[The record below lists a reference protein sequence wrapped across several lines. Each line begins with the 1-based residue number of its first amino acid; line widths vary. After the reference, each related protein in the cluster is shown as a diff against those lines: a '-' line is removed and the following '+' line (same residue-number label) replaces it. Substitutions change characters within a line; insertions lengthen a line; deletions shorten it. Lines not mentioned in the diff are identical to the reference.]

1 MYAKSLEK
9 RELILD
15 GAKNVILHKGFAA
28 TTMKDIIEE
37 CEISRGG
44 LYFYFSSVEDIF
56 IEILKTRKRTTEK
69 LVDGFIEQSENF
81 PQLLDLYFEY
91 QRERLLHMEKSLL
104 SAVIEYGFTNK
115 TPEGNAIIQD
125 QYDGTKDILLTIMD
139 FGCRRNELRGNPQ
152 TSAELVLFVIEGM
165 SIKAMTAGIEEK
177 CIAGQFALLKQQLSG
192 CI

>member
-177 CIAGQFALLKQQLSG
+177 CIAEQFALLKQQLSG